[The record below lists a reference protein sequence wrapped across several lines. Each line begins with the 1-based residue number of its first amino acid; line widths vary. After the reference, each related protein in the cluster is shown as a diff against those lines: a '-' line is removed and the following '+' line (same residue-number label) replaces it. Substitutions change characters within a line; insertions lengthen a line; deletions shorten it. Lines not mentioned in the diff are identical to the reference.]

1 MNTVNFTFI
10 FKSGKVSKITVTLKK
25 EELEKIESMISNL
38 EGKIKLESI
47 NNPNS
52 VFVVDLNDCSA
63 VEYLKK

>member
-38 EGKIKLESI
+38 EGKIKLESV
-47 NNPNS
+47 NNPHS